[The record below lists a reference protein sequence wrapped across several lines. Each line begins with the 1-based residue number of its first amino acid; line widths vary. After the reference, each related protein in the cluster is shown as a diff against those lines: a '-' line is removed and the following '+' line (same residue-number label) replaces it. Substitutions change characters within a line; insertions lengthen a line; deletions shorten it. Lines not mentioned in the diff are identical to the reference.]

1 MRSFYYFCKNY
12 KLIIMEE
19 PVFNSH
25 DKAEYPPMHTAEHL
39 LNATMV
45 ALTGCARSEKNHI
58 ERTKSKC
65 DYHLDAPLTQEQIA
79 EIERRVNEVISAD
92 IPVEYLYMNQA
103 EAAERF
109 NLSRLPD
116 DASDLLR
123 IVVIG
128 DYDACP
134 CIGAHVKS
142 TGEIGRFRITS
153 TRYADGWQRIVF
165 RLS

>member
-1 MRSFYYFCKNY
+1 MDEP
-12 KLIIMEE
+12 KL
-19 PVFNSH
+19 NAH

-45 ALTGCARSEKNHI
+45 ALTGCERSEKNHI

-65 DYHLDAPLTQEQIA
+65 DYRIDAPLTQDQIA
-79 EIERRVNEVISAD
+79 EVERRVNAAIAAD
-92 IPVEYLYMNQA
+92 YQVEYLFLTRE

-109 NLSRLPD
+109 NLSRLPEN
-116 DASDLLR
+116 ASDTLR
-123 IVVIG
+123 IVRIG

-134 CIGAHVKS
+134 CIGAHVGS
-142 TGEIGRFRITS
+142 TAEIGQFRITS